1 MRIFYR
7 NVNKKKISLCV
18 WILYL
23 IPSLLSSSVYGA
35 QNIELSSSDLVLV
48 TVNLQRIL
56 EQINLVQTSLT
67 NEDNT
72 RAFEHAYISHSI
84 IFPSIKDKLKE
95 IDQNSTDRLESL
107 LIDLP
112 IMVRSSSQMS
122 EIVTKIIQIKD
133 ILNGI
138 NSAILDP
145 NSSGYNSTI
154 SSTIIVLLNDT
165 SKFYQLSDFGNSKNP
180 SSLVDYEN
188 AMGMVDISHMLYKN
202 ISKVFDD
209 SKQKELES
217 FFDDLKNSLL
227 SKSDIQSITVLI
239 KALQTN
245 LAENESDTPYNGS
258 LRPYFANIK
267 NLLSDIDS
275 AIRNDSDYSSAEKYA
290 TTAYLDNFEYLEAPL
305 EKVDPIL
312 MKNLELMMREQLREL
327 LKNSQ
332 QSEAIVLLNNIT
344 TNLSKAANLL
354 NINYENL
361 QTSDTAGYSVPLREN
376 TQLNNLSDITELSK
390 GFGTYSGIKK
400 GFGDSTDSEKTGVRI
415 DIDSLRIKL
424 VELLQK
430 YKEGENDEAFM
441 AARSAYLDSYER
453 IEVPLRPINPD
464 YTLDME
470 IKFAELRNLILQHQ
484 PYPRVEA
491 KVVEIRS
498 GLDESERLVTGT
510 GTLAPSLAFSTSFS
524 IIFREGLESALII
537 GAILTYLEASRNSHY
552 KKHVYLGIVIAIIAT
567 VITWF
572 IAQFVIDITGASK
585 ELIEAIAGIFAVAV
599 LFWVSFWILNKVET
613 KKWIEFV
620 KAKVWQATTTGSV
633 MVFAMLS
640 FFTVYREGFETV
652 LFYQA
657 MFSFAKNM
665 ETFVFLGLVLGLAVI
680 ISVVFIIRRLGKK
693 LPLRV
698 LFGLTMAIGAYM
710 SIAFIGNAIREFQE
724 IGYIST
730 THLFGIIPRLEIN
743 LATMTGIHPTLETT
757 IAQILLLSVYLV
769 GCLYILIL
777 QPRRKKLVE
786 ASRKSMANLKDGEKR

>member
-1 MRIFYR
+1 MRIFYW

-35 QNIELSSSDLVLV
+35 QNIELSSSDLLLV

-56 EQINLVQTSLT
+56 EQMNLVQTSLT

-239 KALQTN
+239 NALQTN
-245 LAENESDTPYNGS
+245 LAENESDTPSNGS

-267 NLLSDIDS
+267 NLLSDIDV

-361 QTSDTAGYSVPLREN
+361 ETSDTAGYSVPLREN
-376 TQLNNLSDITELSK
+376 TQLNNLTDITGLSK

-400 GFGDSTDSEKTGVRI
+400 GFGVSTDSEKTGVRI

-441 AARSAYLDSYER
+441 AARSAYLDSYEN

-585 ELIEAIAGIFAVAV
+585 ELIEAIAGISAVVV

>member
-1 MRIFYR
+1 MRIFYW

-56 EQINLVQTSLT
+56 EQMNLVQTSLT

-245 LAENESDTPYNGS
+245 LVENESDTPSNGS

-267 NLLSDIDS
+267 NLLSDIDV

-312 MKNLELMMREQLREL
+312 VKNLELMMREQLREL

-361 QTSDTAGYSVPLREN
+361 ETSDTAGYSVPLREN

-430 YKEGENDEAFM
+430 YKEGENDEALM

-757 IAQILLLSVYLV
+757 IAQILLLAVYLV
-769 GCLYILIL
+769 GCLYILIM

>member
-1 MRIFYR
+1 MKIFYR
-7 NVNKKKISLCV
+7 NVIKKKISLCV
-18 WILYL
+18 WIFYL
-23 IPSLLSSSVYGA
+23 VPSLYSSSVYGA
-35 QNIELSSSDLVLV
+35 QNIGLSPSDLVLV

-56 EQINLVQTSLT
+56 EQMNLVQTSLT

-112 IMVRSSSQMS
+112 IMVRSSTQMS
-122 EIVTKIIQIKD
+122 EIGTNIIQIKD
-133 ILNGI
+133 ILNDI
-138 NSAILDP
+138 NSAILNP

-188 AMGMVDISHMLYKN
+188 AIGTADISHMLYKN

-217 FFDDLKNSLL
+217 FFADLENSLL

-245 LAENESDTPYNGS
+245 LAENESDTQSNDS
-258 LRPYFANIK
+258 LRPYFTNIK
-267 NLLSDIDS
+267 NLLSDIDA

-344 TNLSKAANLL
+344 TNLSKAADLL

-361 QTSDTAGYSVPLREN
+361 ETTTTAGYSVPLREN

-400 GFGDSTDSEKTGVRI
+400 GFGDSKDSEKTGVRI
-415 DIDSLRIKL
+415 DIDSIRIKL

-430 YKEGENDEAFM
+430 YKEGENEEAFM

-470 IKFAELRNLILQHQ
+470 IKFAELRNLIQQHQ

-572 IAQFVIDITGASK
+572 FAQFVIDITGASK
-585 ELIEAIAGIFAVAV
+585 ELIEAIAGISAVVV

-640 FFTVYREGFETV
+640 FFTIYREGFETV

-665 ETFVFLGLVLGLAVI
+665 EIFVFLGLVLGLAVI
-680 ISVVFIIRRLGKK
+680 ISVVFIIRKLGKK

-769 GCLYILIL
+769 GCLYILIM
-777 QPRRKKLVE
+777 QPRRKKLAE
-786 ASRKSMANLKDGEKR
+786 TSRKSMANLKDGEKR